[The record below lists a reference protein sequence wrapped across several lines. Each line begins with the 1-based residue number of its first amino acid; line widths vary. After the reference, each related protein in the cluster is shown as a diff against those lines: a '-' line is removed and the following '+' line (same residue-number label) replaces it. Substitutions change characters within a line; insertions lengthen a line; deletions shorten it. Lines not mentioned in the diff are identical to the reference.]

1 MTETAQKETSKETL
15 GFQTEVKQLLHLMI
29 HSLYSNKEIFLR
41 ELISN
46 ASDACDKLR
55 FEAVQNDALYEG
67 DSDLKIHID
76 FDKDAGTITLTDNGI
91 GMNREEVVANIGTI
105 ARSGTK
111 AFMENMTG
119 DQKKDSALIGQ
130 FGVGFYSSFI
140 IADKVTLTTRKA
152 GEKTAIRW
160 ESAGEGDFTLEEVA
174 QEKRGTEI
182 VLHLRDGE
190 DEFLDRWRLNGL
202 IHKYSD
208 HIAFPIFMKEYV
220 PEPEADEDGNV
231 PEKKIP
237 DWEKVNR
244 GAPLWTRAKN
254 DIKEDEYKEFYKHV
268 SHDYGEPM
276 TWLHNR
282 VEGTLEY
289 TTLFYIP
296 EKAPYDLYER
306 DTTNGIKLFVQRVF
320 IMEDSEKLMPKYL
333 RFVRGVV
340 DSADLPLNVSREIL
354 QGNKVIDTIKSG
366 STKKILSTLQKM
378 AEKEP
383 EKYQQFWDQFGAVLK
398 EGPGEDFSNKEAIA
412 KLLRFT
418 TTHADSLSA
427 GEAQTVSLSD
437 YIGRMKDGQDKIYYI
452 TADSYAAAKNS
463 PHLELLKKKDIE
475 VLLLSDRVD
484 EWLVSHLHEFDGKQL
499 VSVAKG
505 DLDLG
510 DTETEEEKKEKE
522 QTEKVAKKLVKRIEK
537 SLDGRVK
544 EVKVTHRLTDSPACI
559 VADQFGMSAH
569 LARMLKEA
577 GQAAPDDKP
586 TLEINPTHPLVK
598 KLDAEKDGERF
609 NDWASIVL
617 DQAILAEG
625 GKLDDPGSFVQKLNK
640 MVLDI
645 AQ

>member
-1 MTETAQKETSKETL
+1 MTDTATNNATGKETL
-15 GFQTEVKQLLHLMI
+15 GFQTEVKQMLHLMI

-91 GMNREEVVANIGTI
+91 GMNREEVIANIGTI

-152 GEKTAIRW
+152 GEPMAIRW
-160 ESAGEGDFTLEEVA
+160 ESAGEGDFTLEEVQ

-182 VLHLRDGE
+182 VLHLREGE
-190 DEFLDRWRLNGL
+190 EEFLDRWRLNGL

-208 HIAFPIFMKEYV
+208 HIAFPIYMLEYV

-231 PEKKIP
+231 PEKKAP
-237 DWEKVNR
+237 EWEKVNK

-296 EKAPYDLYER
+296 EKAPFDLYDR
-306 DTTNGIKLFVQRVF
+306 DSSNGIKLFVQRVF

-333 RFVRGVV
+333 RFIRGVV

-378 AEKEP
+378 ADKEP

-412 KLLRFT
+412 KLLRFAT
-418 TTHADSLSA
+418 TQSE
-427 GEAQTVSLSD
+427 GEAQTVSLAQ
-437 YIGRMKDGQDKIYYI
+437 YIERMKDGQDKIYYI

-463 PHLELLKKKDIE
+463 PHLEILKKKEIE

-499 VSVAKG
+499 TSVAKG

-510 DTETEEEKKEKE
+510 DTETEEEKKAKE
-522 QTEKVAKKLVKRIEK
+522 ETEKGAKELVERIQK
-537 SLDGRVK
+537 SLDSRVK

-559 VADQFGMSAH
+559 VADQFGMSAN

-598 KLDAEKDGERF
+598 KLDGEADGERF

-645 AQ
+645 AS

>member
-1 MTETAQKETSKETL
+1 MTETATNNAAGKETL
-15 GFQTEVKQLLHLMI
+15 GFQTEVKQMLHLMI

-76 FDKDAGTITLTDNGI
+76 YDKGAGTITLTDNGI
-91 GMNREEVVANIGTI
+91 GMNRDEVIANIGTI

-152 GEKTAIRW
+152 GEPTAIRW
-160 ESAGEGDFTLEEVA
+160 ESAGEGDFTLEEVQ

-182 VLHLRDGE
+182 VLHLREGE
-190 DEFLDRWRLNGL
+190 EEFLDRWRLNGL
-202 IHKYSD
+202 IHQYSD
-208 HIAFPIFMKEYV
+208 HIAFPIYMLEYV

-231 PEKKIP
+231 PEKKAP
-237 DWEKVNR
+237 EWEKVNK
-244 GAPLWTRAKN
+244 GAPLWTRAKS

-296 EKAPYDLYER
+296 EKAPFDLYDR
-306 DTTNGIKLFVQRVF
+306 DSTNGIKLFVQRVF

-333 RFVRGVV
+333 RFIRGVV

-383 EKYQQFWDQFGAVLK
+383 EQYQQFWDQFGAVLK

-412 KLLRFT
+412 KLLRFAT
-418 TTHADSLSA
+418 TQSE
-427 GEAQTVSLSD
+427 GEAQTVSLAQ
-437 YIGRMKDGQDKIYYI
+437 YIERMKDGQDKIYYI

-463 PHLELLKKKDIE
+463 PHLEILKKKEIE

-499 VSVAKG
+499 TSVAKG

-510 DTETEEEKKEKE
+510 DTETEEEKKAKE
-522 QTEKVAKKLVKRIEK
+522 ETEKGAKELVERIQK

-559 VADQFGMSAH
+559 VADQFGMSAN

-598 KLDAEKDGERF
+598 KLDGEAEGERF

-645 AQ
+645 AS

>member
-1 MTETAQKETSKETL
+1 MTETATNHAAGKETL
-15 GFQTEVKQLLHLMI
+15 GFQTEVKQMLHLMI

-91 GMNREEVVANIGTI
+91 GMNRDEVIANIGTI

-140 IADKVTLTTRKA
+140 IANKVTLTTRKA
-152 GEKTAIRW
+152 GEPTAIRW
-160 ESAGEGDFTLEEVA
+160 ESTGEGDFTLEEVE

-182 VLHLRDGE
+182 VLHLREGE

-208 HIAFPIFMKEYV
+208 HIAFPIYMLEYV

-231 PEKKIP
+231 PEKKAP
-237 DWEKVNR
+237 EWEKINK

-296 EKAPYDLYER
+296 EKAPFDLYDR

-333 RFVRGVV
+333 RFIRGVV

-354 QGNKVIDTIKSG
+354 QGNKVIDTIKSA

-412 KLLRFT
+412 KLLRFAT
-418 TTHADSLSA
+418 TQSE
-427 GEAQTVSLSD
+427 GEAQTVSLAD

-463 PHLELLKKKDIE
+463 PHLEILKKKEIE

-499 VSVAKG
+499 TSVAKG

-510 DTETEEEKKEKE
+510 DTETEEEKKAKE
-522 QTEKVAKKLVKRIEK
+522 ETEKGAKELVERIQK

-559 VADQFGMSAH
+559 VADQFGMSAN

-577 GQAAPDDKP
+577 GQAAPNDKP

-598 KLDAEKDGERF
+598 KLDSEAEGERF

-645 AQ
+645 AS

>member
-1 MTETAQKETSKETL
+1 MNAAVKKETL

-55 FEAVQNDALYEG
+55 FDAVQNDALYEG
-67 DSDLKIHID
+67 DSELKIHID
-76 FDKDAGTITLTDNGI
+76 FDKEAGTITLTDNGI
-91 GMNREEVVANIGTI
+91 GMNREEVIANIGTI

-111 AFMENMTG
+111 AFMESMTG

-152 GEKTAIRW
+152 GDSTGVVW
-160 ESAGEGDFTLEEVA
+160 ESAGEGDFTLEEIDGA
-174 QEKRGTEI
+174 QRGTEI
-182 VLHLRDGE
+182 ILHLRDGE
-190 DEFLDRWRLNGL
+190 EEFLDRWRLNGL

-208 HIAFPIFMKEYV
+208 HISFPIYMKEYV

-231 PEKKIP
+231 PEAKAP
-237 DWEKVNR
+237 EWEKVNK

-254 DIKEDEYKEFYKHV
+254 DISEDEYKEFYKHV
-268 SHDYGEPM
+268 SHDYGDPL

-282 VEGTLEY
+282 VEGNLDY
-289 TTLFYIP
+289 TTLFYVP
-296 EKAPYDLYER
+296 TKAPHDLYER

-320 IMEDSEKLMPKYL
+320 IMEDNDKLMPRYL
-333 RFVRGVV
+333 RFIRGVV

-354 QGNKVIDTIKSG
+354 QGNKVIDTIKAG

-378 AEKEP
+378 ADKEP
-383 EKYQQFWDQFGAVLK
+383 EKYQQFWDEFGAVIK
-398 EGPGEDFSNKEAIA
+398 EGPGEDMANKEAIA
-412 KLLRFT
+412 KLTRFAS
-418 TTHADSLSA
+418 THADST
-427 GEAQTVSLSD
+427 AQTVSFAD
-437 YIGRMKDGQDKIYYI
+437 YIDRMKEGQDKIYYI

-463 PHLELLKKKDIE
+463 PHLEIFKKKEIE
-475 VLLLSDRVD
+475 VLLMSDRVD

-510 DTETEEEKKEKE
+510 GTETDEEKKAKE
-522 QTEKVAKKLVKRIEK
+522 ETEKGAEKLLERIKAALE
-537 SLDGRVK
+537 GRVK

-577 GQAAPDDKP
+577 GQEAPDDKP
-586 TLEINPTHPLVK
+586 TLEINPTHPLVQ
-598 KLDAEKDGERF
+598 KLEQQADGERF

-625 GKLDDPGSFVQKLNK
+625 GKLEDPGSFVQKLNK
-640 MVLDI
+640 MVLDF
-645 AQ
+645 AG

>member
-1 MTETAQKETSKETL
+1 ML
-15 GFQTEVKQLLHLMI
+15 
-29 HSLYSNKEIFLR
+29 
-41 ELISN
+41 
-46 ASDACDKLR
+46 
-55 FEAVQNDALYEG
+55 
-67 DSDLKIHID
+67 
-76 FDKDAGTITLTDNGI
+76 
-91 GMNREEVVANIGTI
+91 
-105 ARSGTK
+105 
-111 AFMENMTG
+111 
-119 DQKKDSALIGQ
+119 
-130 FGVGFYSSFI
+130 
-140 IADKVTLTTRKA
+140 
-152 GEKTAIRW
+152 
-160 ESAGEGDFTLEEVA
+160 
-174 QEKRGTEI
+174 
-182 VLHLRDGE
+182 
-190 DEFLDRWRLNGL
+190 
-202 IHKYSD
+202 
-208 HIAFPIFMKEYV
+208 EYV

-231 PEKKIP
+231 PEKKAP
-237 DWEKVNR
+237 EWEKVNK
-244 GAPLWTRAKN
+244 GAPLWTRAKS

-296 EKAPYDLYER
+296 EKAPFDLYDR
-306 DTTNGIKLFVQRVF
+306 DSTNGIKLFVQRVF

-333 RFVRGVV
+333 RFIRGVV

-378 AEKEP
+378 ADKEP
-383 EKYQQFWDQFGAVLK
+383 EQYQQFWDQFGAVLK
-398 EGPGEDFSNKEAIA
+398 EGPGEDHGNKEAIA
-412 KLLRFT
+412 KLLRFAT
-418 TTHADSLSA
+418 TQSE
-427 GEAQTVSLSD
+427 GEAQTVSLAQ
-437 YIGRMKDGQDKIYYI
+437 YIERMKDGQDKIYYI

-463 PHLELLKKKDIE
+463 PHLEILKKKEIE

-499 VSVAKG
+499 TSVAKG

-510 DTETEEEKKEKE
+510 DTETEEEKKAKE
-522 QTEKVAKKLVKRIEK
+522 ETEKGAKELVERIQK

-544 EVKVTHRLTDSPACI
+544 EVKVTHRLTESPACI
-559 VADQFGMSAH
+559 VADQFGMSAN

-598 KLDAEKDGERF
+598 KLDGEAEGERF

-645 AQ
+645 AS

>member
-1 MTETAQKETSKETL
+1 MNASVKKETL

-67 DSDLKIHID
+67 DSDLKIYID
-76 FDKDAGTITLTDNGI
+76 FDKEAGTVTISDNGI
-91 GMNREEVVANIGTI
+91 GMNRDEVIANIGTI

-111 AFMENMTG
+111 AFMQNMTG
-119 DQKKDSALIGQ
+119 DEKKDSALIGQ

-140 IADKVTLTTRKA
+140 IADNVTLTTRKA
-152 GEKTAIRW
+152 GEKTGVRW
-160 ESAGEGDFTLEEVA
+160 ESAGEGEFTLEDV
-174 QEKRGTEI
+174 EKPQRGTEI
-182 VLHLRDGE
+182 VLHLREGE
-190 DEFLDRWRLNGL
+190 EEFLDRWRLNGL
-202 IHKYSD
+202 INKYSD
-208 HIAFPIFMKEYV
+208 HIAFPIYMLEFV

-231 PEKKIP
+231 PEKKTP
-237 DWEKVNR
+237 EWEKVNK

-333 RFVRGVV
+333 RFIRGVV

-378 AEKEP
+378 ADNEP

-412 KLLRFT
+412 KLLRFAT
-418 TTHADSLSA
+418 TK
-427 GEAQTVSLSD
+427 GEGDAQTVSFAQ
-437 YIGRMKDGQDKIYYI
+437 YIERMQAGQDKIYYI

-499 VSVAKG
+499 TSVAKG

-510 DTETEEEKKEKE
+510 DTETEEEKKAKE
-522 QTEKVAKKLVKRIEK
+522 ETEKGAKDLVERIQK

-598 KLDAEKDGERF
+598 KLETESEGERF
-609 NDWASIVL
+609 DDWASIVL

-645 AQ
+645 AS

>member
-1 MTETAQKETSKETL
+1 MTETATNNAAGKETL
-15 GFQTEVKQLLHLMI
+15 GFQTEVKQMLHLMI

-91 GMNREEVVANIGTI
+91 GMNREEVIANIGTI

-152 GEKTAIRW
+152 GEPTAIRW
-160 ESAGEGDFTLEEVA
+160 ESAGEGDFTLEEVE

-182 VLHLRDGE
+182 VLHLREGE

-208 HIAFPIFMKEYV
+208 HIAFPIYMLEYV

-231 PEKKIP
+231 PEKKAP
-237 DWEKVNR
+237 EWEKVNK
-244 GAPLWTRAKN
+244 GAPLWTRAKS

-296 EKAPYDLYER
+296 EKAPFDLYDR
-306 DTTNGIKLFVQRVF
+306 DSTNGIKLFVQRVF

-333 RFVRGVV
+333 RFIRGVV

-378 AEKEP
+378 ADKEP
-383 EKYQQFWDQFGAVLK
+383 EQYQQFWDQFGAVLK
-398 EGPGEDFSNKEAIA
+398 EGPGEDHGNKEAIA
-412 KLLRFT
+412 KLLRFAT
-418 TTHADSLSA
+418 TQSE
-427 GEAQTVSLSD
+427 GEAQTVSLAQ
-437 YIGRMKDGQDKIYYI
+437 YIERMKDGQDKIYYI

-463 PHLELLKKKDIE
+463 PHLEILKKKEIE

-499 VSVAKG
+499 TSVAKG

-510 DTETEEEKKEKE
+510 DTETEEEKKAKE
-522 QTEKVAKKLVKRIEK
+522 ETEKGAKELVERIQK

-544 EVKVTHRLTDSPACI
+544 EVKVTHRLTESPACI
-559 VADQFGMSAH
+559 VADQFGMSAN

-598 KLDAEKDGERF
+598 KLDGEAEGERF

-645 AQ
+645 AS

>member
-1 MTETAQKETSKETL
+1 MNAAVKKETL

-55 FEAVQNDALYEG
+55 FDAVQNDALYEG

-76 FDKDAGTITLTDNGI
+76 FDKEAGTITLSDNGI
-91 GMNREEVVANIGTI
+91 GMNREEVIANIGTI

-111 AFMENMTG
+111 AFMESMTG

-152 GEKTAIRW
+152 GDSTGVVW
-160 ESAGEGDFTLEEVA
+160 ESAGEGDFTLEEIDNA
-174 QEKRGTEI
+174 KRGTEI
-182 VLHLRDGE
+182 VLHLREGE
-190 DEFLDRWRLNGL
+190 EEFLDRWRLNGL

-208 HIAFPIFMKEYV
+208 HISFPIYMKEYV

-231 PEKKIP
+231 PEAKTP
-237 DWEKVNR
+237 EWEKVNK

-254 DIKEDEYKEFYKHV
+254 DISEDEYNEFYKHV
-268 SHDYGEPM
+268 SHDYGDPL

-282 VEGTLEY
+282 VEGNLDY

-296 EKAPYDLYER
+296 GKAPHDLYER
-306 DTTNGIKLFVQRVF
+306 EPSNGIKLFVQRVF
-320 IMEDSEKLMPKYL
+320 IMEDSEKLMPRYL
-333 RFVRGVV
+333 RFIRGVV

-354 QGNKVIDTIKSG
+354 QGNKVIDTIKAG
-366 STKKILSTLQKM
+366 STKKILATLQKM
-378 AEKEP
+378 ADNEP
-383 EKYQQFWDQFGAVLK
+383 EKYQQFWDEFGAVIK
-398 EGPGEDFSNKEAIA
+398 EGPGEDMANKEAIA
-412 KLLRFT
+412 KLTRFT
-418 TTHADSLSA
+418 TTHSEGTA
-427 GEAQTVSLSD
+427 ETVSLSD
-437 YIGRMKDGQDKIYYI
+437 YIGRMKEGQDKIYYI

-463 PHLELLKKKDIE
+463 PHLEIFKKKEIE
-475 VLLLSDRVD
+475 VLLMSDRVD

-510 DTETEEEKKEKE
+510 DTETEEEKKAKE
-522 QTEKVAKKLVKRIEK
+522 ETEKGAEKLVERIEAA
-537 SLDGRVK
+537 LDGRVK

-577 GQAAPDDKP
+577 GQEAPDDKP
-586 TLEINPTHPLVK
+586 TLEINPTHPLVQ
-598 KLDAEKDGERF
+598 KLDAEAEGERF

-645 AQ
+645 AS

>member
-1 MTETAQKETSKETL
+1 MNASVKKETL

-76 FDKDAGTITLTDNGI
+76 FDKEAGTVTITDNGI
-91 GMNREEVVANIGTI
+91 GMTRDEVINNIGTI

-111 AFMENMTG
+111 AFMQNMTG
-119 DQKKDSALIGQ
+119 DQQKDSALIGQ

-140 IADKVTLTTRKA
+140 IADNVTLTTRKA
-152 GEKTAIRW
+152 GEKTGVRW
-160 ESAGEGDFTLEEVA
+160 ESAGEGEFTLEDV
-174 QEKRGTEI
+174 EKPQRGTEI
-182 VLHLRDGE
+182 VLHLREGE
-190 DEFLDRWRLNGL
+190 EEFLDRWRLNGL
-202 IHKYSD
+202 INKYSD
-208 HIAFPIFMKEYV
+208 HIAFPIYMLEFV

-231 PEKKIP
+231 PEKKTP
-237 DWEKVNR
+237 EWEKVNK

-320 IMEDSEKLMPKYL
+320 IMEDSEKLMPRYL
-333 RFVRGVV
+333 RFIRGVV

-378 AEKEP
+378 ADKEP

-412 KLLRFT
+412 KLLRFAT
-418 TTHADSLSA
+418 TKGD
-427 GEAQTVSLSD
+427 GDAQTVSFAQ
-437 YIGRMKDGQDKIYYI
+437 YIERMQAGQDKIYYI

-499 VSVAKG
+499 TSVAKG

-510 DTETEEEKKEKE
+510 DTETEEEKKAKE
-522 QTEKVAKKLVKRIEK
+522 ETEKGAKDLVERIQK

-544 EVKVTHRLTDSPACI
+544 AVKVTHRLTDSPACI

-598 KLDAEKDGERF
+598 KLERESEGERF
-609 NDWASIVL
+609 DDWASIVL

-645 AQ
+645 AS